1 MDLRMSS
8 DIAIQVRSLRKEY
21 QLYGSQGDRV
31 KQWTLPFLQMCL
43 GRLPAEYYR
52 RFVALEDI
60 SFEVH
65 KGETLGL
72 IGPNGSGKSTLLQL
86 ICGTLTPTSGVLE
99 VDGRIAALLELG
111 AGFHPEF
118 TGRENVYLNG
128 ALLGLPT
135 REIDKRF
142 DDIAA
147 FADVGRH
154 IDQPVKTYSSG
165 MYVRLAFAVVAHVN
179 ADILIIDE
187 ALAVGDIQFQQQCMR
202 FLADF
207 QKQGKTLLI
216 VSHDLG
222 AIKALCR
229 TAIHLDR
236 GVIVDNGVAG
246 TVVDRYV
253 LQATRMHESVNGAGV
268 KPKPGAHMVNLAP
281 KLSTHQQSG
290 PLLRTEK
297 FERSG
302 SGRVRIVSV
311 QVENAS
317 GEAVT
322 SAYFGQ
328 IINLIVRLEI
338 VDVCHGLTVAF
349 YVKDR
354 RRLEVI
360 GTNSENEGQPVS
372 DVSRGQSYVFQF
384 SFAVRLK
391 PGPYSVS
398 VLLANSSHAS
408 EFYDWM
414 EDVVLFEVLPSSR
427 AIYALYSPNVELT
440 ITRQLSLA

>member
-8 DIAIQVRSLRKEY
+8 DIAIRVHSLRKEY
-21 QLYGSQGDRV
+21 RLYNKQIDRV
-31 KQWTLPFLQMCL
+31 KQWTLPILQKCL
-43 GRLPAEYYR
+43 GRRPADYCR
-52 RFVALEDI
+52 RFVALADI
-60 SFEVH
+60 SFQVR
-65 KGETLGL
+65 KGETLGV

-86 ICGTLTPTSGVLE
+86 ICGTLTPTSGTLE
-99 VDGRIAALLELG
+99 VDGRVAALLELG

-128 ALLGLPT
+128 ALLGLSKE
-135 REIDKRF
+135 EIDKRF
-142 DDIAA
+142 DAIAA

-165 MYVRLAFAVVAHVN
+165 MYVRLAFSVVTHVN

-187 ALAVGDIQFQQQCMR
+187 ALAVGDIQFQQQCVK
-202 FLADF
+202 FLSDF

-229 TAIHLDR
+229 TAIRLER
-236 GVIVDNGVAG
+236 GVIVDNGMAG

-253 LQATRMHESVNGAGV
+253 LQATRMQEAVNRAGV
-268 KPKPGAHMVNLAP
+268 RSDQDAHPKSRAPIPCTSQQPGML
-281 KLSTHQQSG
+281 LSAAQ
-290 PLLRTEK
+290 

-302 SGRVRIVSV
+302 SGRMRIASV
-311 QVENAS
+311 ELQSAC
-317 GEAVT
+317 GEVIS
-322 SAYFGQ
+322 SAHFGQ
-328 IINLIVRLEI
+328 VINLIVRL
-338 VDVCHGLTVAF
+338 DVVAVCRGLTVAF

-360 GTNSENEGQPVS
+360 GTNSENEGQPLH
-372 DVSRGQSYVFQF
+372 DVLPGQSYVFQF
-384 SFAVRLK
+384 GFAARLK
-391 PGPYSVS
+391 PGLYSVS
-398 VLLANSSHAS
+398 VLLANSSQAS

-414 EDVVLFEVLPSSR
+414 EDVVSFEVLPTSR
-427 AIYALYSPNVELT
+427 AIYALYSPPIELT
-440 ITRQLSLA
+440 ISHQLSLA

>member
-8 DIAIQVRSLRKEY
+8 DIAIRVHSLRKEY
-21 QLYGSQGDRV
+21 RLYNSQIDRV
-31 KQWTLPFLQMCL
+31 KQWTLPILQKCL
-43 GRLPAEYYR
+43 GRRPADYCQ
-52 RFVALEDI
+52 RFVALADI
-60 SFEVH
+60 SFEVR
-65 KGETLGL
+65 KGETLGV

-86 ICGTLTPTSGVLE
+86 ICGTLTPTSGTLE
-99 VDGRIAALLELG
+99 VDGRVAALLELG

-128 ALLGLPT
+128 ALLGLST
-135 REIDKRF
+135 EEIDKRF
-142 DDIAA
+142 DAIAA

-165 MYVRLAFAVVAHVN
+165 MYVRLAFSVVTHVN

-187 ALAVGDIQFQQQCMR
+187 ALAVGDIQFQQQCMK

-216 VSHDLG
+216 VSHDLN

-229 TAIHLDR
+229 TAIHLEH
-236 GVIVDNGVAG
+236 GMIVDNGMAG

-253 LQATRMHESVNGAGV
+253 LQATRMQESVKRAGV
-268 KPKPGAHMVNLAP
+268 RSDQDTHPSNPGP
-281 KLSTHQQSG
+281 ISCTGQQAGMLPSA
-290 PLLRTEK
+290 TQ

-302 SGRVRIVSV
+302 SGRVRIASV
-311 QVENAS
+311 ELQSAC
-317 GEAVT
+317 GEAIS
-322 SAYFGQ
+322 SAHFGQ
-328 IINLIVRLEI
+328 AINLIVRL
-338 VDVCHGLTVAF
+338 DVVAVCRGLTVAF

-360 GTNSENEGQPVS
+360 GTNSENEGQPLHHVLL
-372 DVSRGQSYVFQF
+372 GQSYVFQF
-384 SFAVRLK
+384 GFAARLK
-391 PGPYSVS
+391 PGLYSVS
-398 VLLANSSHAS
+398 VLLANSSQAT

-414 EDVVLFEVLPSSR
+414 EDLVSFEVLPTSR
-427 AIYALYSPNVELT
+427 AIYALYSPPIELT
-440 ITRQLSLA
+440 ISHQLSLA